1 MLENTADSFENLP
14 LFQETQREFQQGNWD
29 SGLAHLQELEE
40 AYPLEPELRA
50 WRQEMVLRAK
60 MDEVEMEEEKRQRKV
75 FYKNLGVRLAGVL
88 FVIVLVVLGVQA
100 FSQAIQSQWKNTVS
114 QMQEESNAL
123 VLAAQFRNGQ
133 NLLLA
138 SRPEEA
144 LASFQQVAEVNPNYP
159 QLDAFM
165 NQARQMVDME
175 KTYQEALALK
185 AKGDI
190 SGSLRTFQ
198 SIYDHDPH
206 YKDAALQVKDLQ
218 NSLNLEEQFAQ
229 ATSAYGEN
237 RWSEAVAGFE
247 ALKVAAPTY
256 RQADVEDLLYQS
268 YLNAAEA
275 KLTEQEPTY
284 ESLLAADEYY
294 RKALALKPQNKDII
308 DKQAT
313 ARRSVEDY
321 LVNSYVNTALQALTG
336 QSDSLDALQIA
347 EDNFSKALTL
357 RPDDLQVIQQLDFA
371 RKYVSGVESYNKG
384 LWTQAITNLEAVYA
398 GEPGYANGT
407 ARQTLYE
414 AYSAR
419 GKNGLASGDYLTAL
433 EDFKRAAVLAQDAPD
448 SSLRLYEAQK
458 MVAYSQGLLGN
469 FQDAALIYKVALD
482 QSGLRNIAQLKDT
495 ELSNQIQEGDI
506 AYNAGR
512 YETAYNLYR
521 QALEKGTDVYD
532 RVTYVV
538 QKGEYITQLARKY
551 NSTVDAIL
559 AANGLTD
566 ASKVTENRILVIPS
580 LPAAGTP

>member
-1 MLENTADSFENLP
+1 MFENKADSYENLP
-14 LFQETQREFQQGNWD
+14 LFQETQREFQQGNWA

-40 AYPLEPELRA
+40 AYPLEPELRT

-60 MDEVEMEEEKRQRKV
+60 MDEVELEEEKRQRKV
-75 FYKNLGVRLAGVL
+75 FYKNLAFRMAGVFL
-88 FVIVLVVLGVQA
+88 AIVLVVVGLQA
-100 FSQAIQSQWKNTVS
+100 FSRAIQSQWKNTVS
-114 QMQEESNAL
+114 QMQEESNTL
-123 VLAAQFRNGQ
+123 ILAAQFRNGQ

-159 QLDAFM
+159 QLDTFM
-165 NQARQMVDME
+165 SQAQQMIEME
-175 KTYQEALALK
+175 TTYKQAAALKDKGEISEALRAYE
-185 AKGDI
+185 
-190 SGSLRTFQ
+190 SVSVR
-198 SIYDHDPH
+198 DPQ
-206 YKDAALQVKDLQ
+206 YKDVALQIKELQ

-229 ATSAYGEN
+229 ATAAYGEN
-237 RWSEAVAGFE
+237 RWSEAVVGFE
-247 ALKVAAPTY
+247 ALKTADPTY
-256 RQADVEDLLYQS
+256 RKADVEDLLYQS
-268 YLNAAEA
+268 YINAAEA

-284 ESLLAADEYY
+284 ETLLAADEYY

-308 DKQAT
+308 TKQAT

-336 QSDSLDALQIA
+336 QADSLEALQIA
-347 EDNFSKALTL
+347 EDNFSKALAL

-371 RKYVSGVESYNKG
+371 RKYVNGVESYNKG
-384 LWTQAITNLEAVYA
+384 LWTQAISNLEAVYA
-398 GEPGYANGT
+398 EEPDYANGT
-407 ARQTLYE
+407 ARQSLYE
-414 AYSAR
+414 AYNAR
-419 GKNGLASGDYLTAL
+419 GKNGLASGDYLGAL

-458 MVAYSQGLLGN
+458 MVAYAQGLLGN

-482 QSGLRNIAQLKDT
+482 QSGLRNLAQLKDS
-495 ELSNQIQEGDI
+495 ELANNIQEGDI
-506 AYNAGR
+506 AYNAGN
-512 YETAYNLYR
+512 YEGAYNLYR

-580 LPAAGTP
+580 LPGAENP

>member
-1 MLENTADSFENLP
+1 MLENTADSFEKLP

-60 MDEVEMEEEKRQRKV
+60 MDEVEMDDEKRQRRA
-75 FYKNLGVRLAGVL
+75 FYKNLGIRLAVVL
-88 FVIVLVVLGVQA
+88 CAIVLVVLGVQA
-100 FSQAIQSQWKNTVS
+100 FSQTIQSQWKSTVS

-138 SRPEEA
+138 SRPEDA
-144 LASFQQVAEVNPNYP
+144 LASFQQVADVNPNYP

-185 AKGDI
+185 EKGDI

-198 SIYDHDPH
+198 SVYDRDPH
-206 YKDAALQVKDLQ
+206 YKDVALQVKDLQ
-218 NSLNLEEQFAQ
+218 NSLNLEDQFAQ
-229 ATSAYGEN
+229 AASAYGEN

-247 ALKVAAPTY
+247 ALKVAAPSY

-268 YLNAAEA
+268 YLNAAET

-308 DKQAT
+308 DRQAT

-336 QSDSLDALQIA
+336 QADSLDALQIA
-347 EDNFSKALTL
+347 EDNFSKALAL
-357 RPDDLQVIQQLDFA
+357 RPDDLQVIQQLNFA
-371 RKYVSGVESYNKG
+371 RKYVNGVDSYNKG
-384 LWTQAITNLEAVYA
+384 LWTPAITNLEAVYA
-398 GEPGYANGT
+398 EAPDYANGT

-419 GKNGLASGDYLTAL
+419 GKNGLASGDYLAAL

-458 MVAYSQGLLGN
+458 MVAYTQGLLGN

-482 QSGLRNIAQLKDT
+482 QSGLRNIAQLKDS

-506 AYNAGR
+506 AYTGAR